1 MTTSLKQRMVGAIFI
16 LSLGVILL
24 PVIFDQPKPEAD
36 ILAKGIPEVP
46 ALPDVSEVAQI
57 NYVFDE
63 PAIEAPAPTPAV
75 VAIIAEPVAETVA
88 EPVEPQPPAQKPR
101 NIPAKAKASL
111 AEAAQSQ
118 WTIQLGA
125 FSSEENAKVLMQKLS
140 QQGFQPYLRKVAND
154 SLVRVYVSPG
164 VPREQAVS
172 LTSKLD
178 TELGLKGIV
187 VRYFQ

>member
-24 PVIFDQPKPEAD
+24 PVIFDKPKAESD

-63 PAIEAPAPTPAV
+63 PAIETSAPAPAV
-75 VAIIAEPVAETVA
+75 VAIAEPVV
-88 EPVEPQPPAQKPR
+88 EPVAPQPPAQKPI
-101 NIPAKAKASL
+101 NIQAKAKASL

-125 FSSEENAKVLMQKLS
+125 FSSEENANVLMQKLS

-172 LTSKLD
+172 LTTKLD